1 MNSSWL
7 QCTTPAQS
15 IGNIVAVATP
25 RIATRTLLK
34 TVGLGPASL
43 NNRLGRIPYSQLVTL
58 YEEAARLAGDDAFGL
73 HVGERIELRTFG
85 LFGYLIVNCPTLG
98 EAWQAVARY
107 LPLWTDGAALGVDVD
122 RTSVR
127 LVWEYADASMTD
139 CRQDCEMSLAAVAR
153 IGRFFSAVE
162 CKPREV
168 HFRHRQPRNTS
179 EHRRIFGSA
188 PCFDMPVD
196 EIILESKMLEIPIRG
211 ADYELH
217 ELLKTHLDGLLS
229 QVAQER
235 SYTGRVRRSIRM
247 TIQSQSPTLE
257 TTSKHIGVS
266 TRTLQRRLRDEGT
279 SHGWLLDEVRRE
291 SADRYLRD
299 PRTSIQEIA
308 YRLGFSESSAFHRAF
323 RKWQGSTPGE
333 RRRQM
338 A

>member
-1 MNSSWL
+1 MISNSL
-7 QCTTPAQS
+7 QCTAPAQS
-15 IGNIVAVATP
+15 VGNIMAMVTP
-25 RIATRTLLK
+25 RIATRRLLR

-43 NNRLGRIPYSQLVTL
+43 NNPLGRIPYSQLIVL

-73 HVGERIELRTFG
+73 HVGERTELRTFG
-85 LFGYLIVNCPTLG
+85 LLGHLVMNCPTLG
-98 EAWQAVARY
+98 EALNAVARY
-107 LPLWTDGAALGVDVD
+107 LPLWTDGASLGLDLD

-127 LVWEYADASMTD
+127 LVWEYADTLMAD
-139 CRQDCEMSLAAVAR
+139 CRHDCEMSLAAIAR
-153 IGRFFSAVE
+153 IGRFLSTVE

-179 EHRRIFGSA
+179 EHRRVFGSA

-235 SYTGRVRRSIRM
+235 SYAGRVRRSIRM

-257 TTSKHIGVS
+257 TTSKNMGVS

-279 SHGWLLDEVRRE
+279 SHGRLLDEVRRE